1 MHNLKFLLDA
11 DMPRSS
17 AELIRSIGY
26 EVEDVRDIGMRAAK
40 DREIIE
46 YALKNNRIII
56 TRDTDFGE
64 VLRYPEHPGAI
75 ILRLPYAPTSK
86 DINERKKAENNRR
99 FIEESFPVKEVS
111 IESAKEKS
119 IRHGHISTL
128 HIWWARRPLASS
140 RATNYAALIPAPDN
154 VDEWN
159 KTRQFIIDFSKWEN
173 SLNPTLIEK
182 AREDILKA
190 NGGKPPKVLDPFGG
204 GGAIPLEALRLGCE
218 TYSNDL
224 NPVAVLIQKC
234 TLEYPQKYGRQ
245 REKGE
250 NGKIQ
255 KTRYLRMSKNGENGF
270 WKKQEKR

>member
-86 DINERKKAENNRR
+86 DINERLEEFFKAVRTEELTGAIIIVELSRYRKRPLKKLVTFKRNNR
-99 FIEESFPVKEVS
+99 
-111 IESAKEKS
+111 
-119 IRHGHISTL
+119 
-128 HIWWARRPLASS
+128 
-140 RATNYAALIPAPDN
+140 
-154 VDEWN
+154 
-159 KTRQFIIDFSKWEN
+159 
-173 SLNPTLIEK
+173 
-182 AREDILKA
+182 
-190 NGGKPPKVLDPFGG
+190 
-204 GGAIPLEALRLGCE
+204 
-218 TYSNDL
+218 
-224 NPVAVLIQKC
+224 
-234 TLEYPQKYGRQ
+234 
-245 REKGE
+245 
-250 NGKIQ
+250 
-255 KTRYLRMSKNGENGF
+255 
-270 WKKQEKR
+270 

>member
-86 DINERKKAENNRR
+86 DINERLEEFFKAVRT
-99 FIEESFPVKEVS
+99 EELTGAIIIVELSRYRK
-111 IESAKEKS
+111 
-119 IRHGHISTL
+119 
-128 HIWWARRPLASS
+128 RPL
-140 RATNYAALIPAPDN
+140 
-154 VDEWN
+154 
-159 KTRQFIIDFSKWEN
+159 
-173 SLNPTLIEK
+173 
-182 AREDILKA
+182 
-190 NGGKPPKVLDPFGG
+190 
-204 GGAIPLEALRLGCE
+204 
-218 TYSNDL
+218 
-224 NPVAVLIQKC
+224 
-234 TLEYPQKYGRQ
+234 
-245 REKGE
+245 
-250 NGKIQ
+250 
-255 KTRYLRMSKNGENGF
+255 
-270 WKKQEKR
+270 KK